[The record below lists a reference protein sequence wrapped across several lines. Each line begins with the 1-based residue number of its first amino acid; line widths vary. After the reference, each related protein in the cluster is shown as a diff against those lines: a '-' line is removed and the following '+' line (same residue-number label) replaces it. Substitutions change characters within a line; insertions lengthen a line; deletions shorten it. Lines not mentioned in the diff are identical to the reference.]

1 MDLIIR
7 KINKEKNKNKI
18 LEIIIFYLL
27 IFNLILLFIKIK
39 MIVKHK

>member
-27 IFNLILLFIKIK
+27 VFNLILLFIKIK